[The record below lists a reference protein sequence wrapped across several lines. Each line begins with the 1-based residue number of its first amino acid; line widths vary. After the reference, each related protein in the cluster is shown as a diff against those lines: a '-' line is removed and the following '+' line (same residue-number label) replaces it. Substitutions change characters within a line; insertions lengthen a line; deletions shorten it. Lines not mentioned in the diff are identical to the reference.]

1 MTTTAW
7 FAISA
12 IIFFVVVF
20 AIVMLSGIRL
30 TGKQI
35 DDDPDVRKHV
45 DPEQRDDD
53 YPVTAD
59 F

>member
-12 IIFFVVVF
+12 IVFFAVVF
-20 AIVMLSGIRL
+20 AIVVLSGTRL

-53 YPVTAD
+53 FPVSAD

>member
-12 IIFFVVVF
+12 IIFFAVVF
-20 AIVMLSGIRL
+20 AIVMLSGTRL

>member
-1 MTTTAW
+1 MSTTAW

-12 IIFFVVVF
+12 IVFFAVVF
-20 AIVMLSGIRL
+20 AIVVLSGTRL

-53 YPVTAD
+53 FPVSAD